1 MKTQKINFMSI
12 LFVMLLWLALP
23 GTVSAAPPCCFPPMC
38 SMDRPALG
46 FGLDRANYVLPN
58 GMEYSQVLNMQYSN
72 AKSSDLTFQSALTL
86 GLSGATQIGQVA
98 VDAQGN
104 RYVTGGFTGSIEY
117 GGVVVESKG
126 GYDFFLAKISPEGA
140 LLWYQVAHGSEE
152 VDEEFSLDGGLT
164 LAVDDNGFVYV
175 GGSFVKELH
184 FTANN
189 GEILSSLSDGR
200 DDDLLNLE
208 LFVAKYNPNGNLLWA
223 LGGDSGSEG
232 SANSLSA
239 GINSVNSIMLDDEGY
254 PYIAG
259 AFSGTNLFGD
269 EVTVQGESDFF
280 IVSLAKD
287 GSYTYWAD
295 VFGTPGRDLATS
307 ISVDGL
313 GYLNILGV
321 VGEGRMD
328 LPDSD
333 IYWDNDTGNSDTFII
348 SYDINGEWY
357 FASFMGAGDDIVGN
371 TVASAADGSFYVGGY
386 FSGNAYFEGSNETI
400 DAIGYEDAFL
410 VKYDIDGDMI
420 WVRQFGF
427 EVSTVDV
434 VKLDENE
441 DVIVLGRY
449 TDSIIFDMDSDS
461 PVMLT
466 TESDN
471 NIYMA
476 KFDSSG
482 NFIWAKNIEG
492 SEGESA
498 DLIFDVATRPFG
510 TNPLDIITSG
520 YNGGEI
526 ILAGD
531 FTGTLQLDDIT
542 LTSDGSR
549 KVFLGVMPAGSPV
562 SVEDDEL
569 SMPAGFE
576 LSQNYP
582 NPFNPTT
589 NISFSLPEAS
599 QVAITVYNT
608 MGQRVGIIRNESF
621 TAGKHT
627 VTWDAAGLASGTYL
641 YKLSANN
648 FSETRKM
655 TLVK

>member
-1 MKTQKINFMSI
+1 MKTQKINFVSI
-12 LFVMLLWLALP
+12 VLMMLLWQAWPSSAIAGAPSCVPP
-23 GTVSAAPPCCFPPMC
+23 GCVME
-38 SMDRPALG
+38 RPAPG
-46 FGLDRANYVLPN
+46 FDLDRSNYVLPN
-58 GMEYSQVLNMQYSN
+58 GMQYSQVLNMQHSN
-72 AKSSDLTFQSALTL
+72 AKTSDLTFQSALTL
-86 GLSGATQIGQVA
+86 GLSGVTQIGQVA

-117 GGVVVESKG
+117 DGVVVESTG
-126 GYDFFLAKISPEGA
+126 GYDFFLAKLSPDGA
-140 LLWYQVAHGSEE
+140 LLWYQLAHGSEE

-164 LAVDDNGFVYV
+164 LAVNNNGFVYV

-184 FTANN
+184 FTDNN
-189 GEILSSLSDGR
+189 GEVLMSLSDGR
-200 DDDLLNLE
+200 DDDLINLE
-208 LFVAKYNPNGNLLWA
+208 LFVAKYNPNGRLLWA

-232 SANSLSA
+232 SANSLST
-239 GINSVNSIMLDDEGY
+239 GINTVNSIMLDNEGY

-259 AFSGTNLFGD
+259 AFSGTNLFG
-269 EVTVQGESDFF
+269 EEFTVQGDSDFF
-280 IVSLAKD
+280 IVSLAKN
-287 GSYTYWAD
+287 GSYMYWAD
-295 VFGTPGRDLATS
+295 VFGTPGRDYATS

-333 IYWDNDTGNSDTFII
+333 IYWDNDTGNSDTFVI
-348 SYDINGEWY
+348 SYDVNGEWY

-371 TVASAADGSFYVGGY
+371 TVASAADGSFYVGGF

-400 DAIGYEDAFL
+400 DAVGYEDAFL

-434 VKLDENE
+434 IKLDENE

-449 TDSIIFDMDSDS
+449 TDSIIFDMNSDT

-482 NFIWAKNIEG
+482 NFIWAKNIDG

-498 DLIFDVATRPFG
+498 NLIFDEATRPFG
-510 TNPLDIITSG
+510 VNPLDIVTST

-526 ILAGD
+526 ILTGD
-531 FTGTLQLDDIT
+531 FTGTLKLDDIT
-542 LTSDGSR
+542 LTSNGTR
-549 KVFLGVMPAGSPV
+549 KIFMGVMPTGGAV
-562 SVEDDEL
+562 SIGDDTL
-569 SMPAGFE
+569 ALPAGFE

-608 MGQRVGIIRNESF
+608 MGQRVGTIRNEMF
-621 TAGKHT
+621 AAGRHT
-627 VTWDAAGLASGTYL
+627 VTWDAAGLASGVYM
-641 YKLSANN
+641 YKLSADN
-648 FSETRKM
+648 FTKTKKM